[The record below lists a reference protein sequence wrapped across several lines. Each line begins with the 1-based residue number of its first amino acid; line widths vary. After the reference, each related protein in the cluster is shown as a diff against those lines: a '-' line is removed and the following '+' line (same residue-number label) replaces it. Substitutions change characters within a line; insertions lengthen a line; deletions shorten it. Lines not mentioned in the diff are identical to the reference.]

1 MKKELHEKQ
10 LNAIEL
16 LASGISQTDVAKMVG
31 VDTRTITRWKAI
43 PEFREGINIATEEA
57 KKNIDKRIM
66 QYADTILAE
75 LYNLATKAKSEKVRL
90 DASTY
95 LINRAAGTPIAK
107 VETREV
113 SDKDKNKEADK
124 ELTWEDLEQNEISPS
139 NDKVID
145 LKNR

>member
-75 LYNLATKAKSEKVRL
+75 LYNLATKAKRL
-90 DASTY
+90 D
-95 LINRAAGTPIAK
+95 
-107 VETREV
+107 
-113 SDKDKNKEADK
+113 
-124 ELTWEDLEQNEISPS
+124 
-139 NDKVID
+139 
-145 LKNR
+145 

>member
-1 MKKELHEKQ
+1 
-10 LNAIEL
+10 
-16 LASGISQTDVAKMVG
+16 
-31 VDTRTITRWKAI
+31 
-43 PEFREGINIATEEA
+43 
-57 KKNIDKRIM
+57 M

-75 LYNLATKAKSEKVRL
+75 LYYLATKAKSEKVRL

-113 SDKDKNKEADK
+113 SDKDKNKEGDK

-145 LKNR
+145 LKNRQLQSEGVYRGSQLPSDIAKNCALE